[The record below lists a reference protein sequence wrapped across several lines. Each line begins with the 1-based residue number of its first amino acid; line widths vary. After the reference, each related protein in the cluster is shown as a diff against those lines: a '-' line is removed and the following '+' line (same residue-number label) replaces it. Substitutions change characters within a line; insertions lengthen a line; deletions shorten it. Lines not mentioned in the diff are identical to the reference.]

1 MEKQIEAKVKPEEQ
15 KRHLI
20 KAYLDDEEYEK
31 FQLFAKACKCT
42 NSNFVRQL
50 LAGAHLVA
58 FPPDDYMRLSSE
70 FVKIGININQ
80 IARIANRDG
89 FIDTKEY
96 EELHLSKTAE
106 HTRAYIKVQDGCNQ
120 FCTYC
125 IIPYARGRVR
135 SRSRDSVIEEVT
147 TLAANLNSFAN
158 ESIRI
163 ANNG

>member
-1 MEKQIEAKVKPEEQ
+1 MEKQIETKVKPEEQ

-96 EELHLSKTAE
+96 EEQADLMFRMCAE
-106 HTRAYIKVQDGCNQ
+106 MSSILLRCGAKINDELLKPSPFLTELLRKYDVEAKEAQK
-120 FCTYC
+120 
-125 IIPYARGRVR
+125 R
-135 SRSRDSVIEEVT
+135 S
-147 TLAANLNSFAN
+147 
-158 ESIRI
+158 
-163 ANNG
+163 

>member
-1 MEKQIEAKVKPEEQ
+1 MEKQIEPKVKPEEQ

-58 FPPDDYMRLSSE
+58 FPPDEYMRLKNE
-70 FVKIGININQ
+70 FLNIGININQ
-80 IARIANRDG
+80 IARVANRDG

-96 EELHLSKTAE
+96 EEQADLMFRMCAE
-106 HTRAYIKVQDGCNQ
+106 MSAMLLRCGAQINDELLKPRPFLTELLRKYDVEAKEAQKK
-120 FCTYC
+120 
-125 IIPYARGRVR
+125 
-135 SRSRDSVIEEVT
+135 S
-147 TLAANLNSFAN
+147 
-158 ESIRI
+158 
-163 ANNG
+163 

>member
-1 MEKQIEAKVKPEEQ
+1 MDKQFEAKVKPEEQ

-58 FPPDDYMRLSSE
+58 FPPDEYMRLKNE
-70 FVKIGININQ
+70 FLNIGININQ
-80 IARIANRDG
+80 IARVANRDG

-96 EELHLSKTAE
+96 EEQADLMFRMCAE
-106 HTRAYIKVQDGCNQ
+106 MSAMLLRCGAQINDELLKPRPFLTELLRKYDVEAKEAQKK
-120 FCTYC
+120 
-125 IIPYARGRVR
+125 
-135 SRSRDSVIEEVT
+135 S
-147 TLAANLNSFAN
+147 
-158 ESIRI
+158 
-163 ANNG
+163 

>member
-42 NSNFVRQL
+42 NSNLVRQL

-58 FPPDDYMRLSSE
+58 FPPDEYMRLSSE

-80 IARIANRDG
+80 IARIANLFKQTVAAECPKACIIYGLILASHLDSDTKFTYDELIVCKALVYVCVCVRERERDG
-89 FIDTKEY
+89 VKD
-96 EELHLSKTAE
+96 
-106 HTRAYIKVQDGCNQ
+106 
-120 FCTYC
+120 
-125 IIPYARGRVR
+125 
-135 SRSRDSVIEEVT
+135 
-147 TLAANLNSFAN
+147 
-158 ESIRI
+158 
-163 ANNG
+163 